1 VSSAPAPRRIEPVL
15 LLFAAGF
22 CIGLI
27 FPFGRLAGEA
37 GIPPLVFAGASAGGA
52 AIVLGA
58 ITVLSAQ
65 RLPFDPRTLAY
76 VAIAGQLTFAIPFGT
91 LVAVIPHL
99 GSGIPAIL
107 QSLAPIV
114 TLAIVLVIGI
124 ERPDTMRT
132 LGLATGMAGAIIIL
146 VSRNAGAL
154 DTDAS
159 FGWYLA
165 ALVTPAALA
174 AGNVY
179 RSTHWPKGK
188 GPMPLATLTLAAAA
202 LGLGLVLLVQAVAG
216 SAIAAGPGLR
226 AGWWLIPAQSLATG
240 IGYAFFFR
248 LQQIGG
254 PVYLSQISYVNTG
267 VGVAFAVLLFGERLS
282 LWIWLAVALV
292 FAGVAIVNRTHKAP
306 VIPGERKARDPGPR
320 DG

>member
-1 VSSAPAPRRIEPVL
+1 VSQTSPSGRIEPVL

-27 FPFGRLAGEA
+27 FPLGRMAGEA
-37 GIPPLVFAGASAGGA
+37 GIPPLVFAGLSAAGAS
-52 AIVLGA
+52 IVLGA
-58 ITVLSAQ
+58 ITLASAQ
-65 RLPFDPRTLAY
+65 RLPFDAGTLRYAA
-76 VAIAGQLTFAIPFGT
+76 VAGQLTFAIPFGT
-91 LVAVIPHL
+91 LIAVIPHL

-114 TLAIVLVIGI
+114 TLAIVLVIGL
-124 ERPDTMRT
+124 ERPDAMRT
-132 LGLATGMAGAIIIL
+132 FGLATGMAGAIIIL

-179 RSTHWPKGK
+179 RSTHWPKGH

-202 LGLGLVLLVQAVAG
+202 LGLGLVLLLQALAG
-216 SAIAAGPGLR
+216 GAIAAGPGLR

-282 LWIWLAVALV
+282 IWIWLAVVLV
-292 FAGVAIVNRTHKAP
+292 FAGVAIVNRTHKTP
-306 VIPGERKARDPGPR
+306 VIPGARGAPGPGPR